1 MKKSFYKNTMLLPTM
16 LSILSGIIIVILF
29 YSIEMNYIDK
39 GATQVLQQQLSSEWQ
54 QGKQFLPEVYFVDVE
69 EENDNFLTD
78 MEQELI
84 QYYIKNQQNF
94 HFQKIYHFTKNYDIY
109 FYPIQAGNQKT
120 DGILLVYTDVSFS
133 SNIVK
138 TVTWLLLAVT
148 AVISVLLYIL
158 ARRMIRI
165 LYEKDKN
172 MKEFFS
178 NASHELKTPL
188 MAVRGYAE
196 GLSEGMIEHKKACA
210 VIIKEIERMSSLINT
225 ILEISKLD
233 SGIVQTHKAK
243 NDIREIIYDAIQ
255 VIEPAAKQ
263 KEIAVIFDLPEPI
276 LFYCDEDMLF
286 SVFSNILTNA
296 IRYAKSNIVIS
307 YQIKI
312 EVLTIWI
319 SNDDTTISPEDLKH
333 IFDRFYKGTK
343 GQTGIGMALSLEY
356 IRLHHGNIVVYTK
369 ENRTI
374 FEITIKK

>member
-1 MKKSFYKNTMLLPTM
+1 MKKSFYRSTILFPTI
-16 LSILSGIIIVILF
+16 LSIMSGIIIVILF
-29 YSIEMNYIDK
+29 YTTEMNYIYK
-39 GATQVLQQQLSSEWQ
+39 RATQALQQQLLSEWQ
-54 QGKQFLPEVYFVDVE
+54 QEKQFLPEIYFVDTE
-69 EENDNFLTD
+69 EVKDDSLTD
-78 MEQELI
+78 MEQKLI
-84 QYYIKNQQNF
+84 QYYIKNQQKIYF
-94 HFQKIYHFTKNYDIY
+94 EKIYHFTQDYDVY
-109 FYPIQAGNQKT
+109 FYSIQAGNQKT
-120 DGILLVYTDVSFS
+120 DSVLLIYTDVSFS
-133 SNIVK
+133 SNMVK
-138 TVTWLLLAVT
+138 TVTWFLLVVT
-148 AVISVLLYIL
+148 AVISVLLYAVAKHTIT
-158 ARRMIRI
+158 I

-172 MKEFFS
+172 IKEFFS

-196 GLSEGMIEHKKACA
+196 GLSEGIVEYKKACS
-210 VIIKEIERMSSLINT
+210 VIVKETERMSSLINT

-233 SGIVQTHKAK
+233 SGMIQTHMAK

-263 KEIAVIFDLPEPI
+263 KEIAVTFDLPEPI

-296 IRYAKSNIVIS
+296 IRYAKSSIVIS
-307 YQIKI
+307 YQIKT
-312 EVLTIWI
+312 EVLIIWI
-319 SNDDTTISPEDLKH
+319 SNDGIISLEDLKH
-333 IFDRFYKGTK
+333 VFDRFYKGTK

>member
-1 MKKSFYKNTMLLPTM
+1 MKKSFYRSTMLLPTI

-29 YSIEMNYIDK
+29 YSIEINYIDK
-39 GATQVLQQQLSSEWQ
+39 EATQVLQQQLLSEWQ
-54 QGKQFLPEVYFVDVE
+54 QGKQFLPEVYFIDIE
-69 EENDNFLTD
+69 EVNDDSLTD
-78 MEQELI
+78 MEQKLI
-84 QYYIKNQQNF
+84 QYYIKNQQKIYF
-94 HFQKIYHFTKNYDIY
+94 EKIYHFTQEYDVY
-109 FYPIQAGNQKT
+109 FYSIQAGNQKT
-120 DGILLVYTDVSFS
+120 DSVLLIYTDVSFS
-133 SNIVK
+133 SNMVK
-138 TVTWLLLAVT
+138 TVTWFLLVVT
-148 AVISVLLYIL
+148 AVISVLLYAVAKHTIT
-158 ARRMIRI
+158 I

-172 MKEFFS
+172 IKEFFS

-196 GLSEGMIEHKKACA
+196 ALSEGIVEYKKACS
-210 VIIKEIERMSSLINT
+210 VIVKETERMSSLINT

-233 SGIVQTHKAK
+233 SGMIQTHMAK

-263 KEIAVIFDLPEPI
+263 KEIVITFDLPKPI

-296 IRYAKSNIVIS
+296 IRYAKSSIVIS
-307 YQIKI
+307 YQIKT
-312 EVLTIWI
+312 EVLIIWI
-319 SNDDTTISPEDLKH
+319 SNDGIISLEDLKH
-333 IFDRFYKGTK
+333 VFDRFYKGTK